1 MRCNRPTFLQ
11 RTLLCAVLLVTPAC
25 GSKETVSI
33 KSEYGTH
40 YKVDKATTSI
50 TPYAIETLRAFTDR
64 REKELCLK
72 HFDSNF
78 CSYRYSRMLGLAE
91 EQALKESM
99 AFAERIEAEKNIITI
114 TYQVDPDPQDPKSG
128 KSAKQSF
135 NCINPKFKVRTIAE
149 IKEYL
154 GLKPPGVKL
163 PRNDQSIHGKLE
175 FEMCKHWAKFSW
187 L

>member
-1 MRCNRPTFLQ
+1 MRRNRPTPLH
-11 RTLLCAVLLVTPAC
+11 RALPTMALLALAAC
-25 GSKETVSI
+25 GNKETVSI
-33 KSEYGTH
+33 RSEYGTQ
-40 YKVDKATTSI
+40 YKVEKATTLI

-64 REKELCLK
+64 RERELCLK

-78 CSYRYSRMLGLAE
+78 CTYRYSRMLGIAE

-99 AFAERIEAEKNIITI
+99 AFAKRIEAEKNIVTI
-114 TYQVDPDPQDPKSG
+114 TYQIDPDPQNPTSG
-128 KSAKQSF
+128 KSARQSF